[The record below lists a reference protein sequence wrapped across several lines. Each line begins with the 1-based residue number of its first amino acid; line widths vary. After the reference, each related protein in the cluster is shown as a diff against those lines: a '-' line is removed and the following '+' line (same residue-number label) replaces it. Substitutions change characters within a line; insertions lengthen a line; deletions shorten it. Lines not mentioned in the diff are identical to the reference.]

1 MCLRRARVL
10 RQSRTPGHRSG
21 LLPGRPGCE
30 SGGVDIA
37 CTFARPRPSSP
48 GSPTACRASC
58 LRRLM
63 EQTRPVAASRL
74 ALRDEIRE
82 GPDLRLNAVDL
93 SFQLRPEAFEL
104 SFRFETVHRRPSHFL
119 LGSTDLRP
127 IPGLH
132 LSKSFEL
139 PFA

>member
-1 MCLRRARVL
+1 
-10 RQSRTPGHRSG
+10 
-21 LLPGRPGCE
+21 
-30 SGGVDIA
+30 
-37 CTFARPRPSSP
+37 
-48 GSPTACRASC
+48 
-58 LRRLM
+58 M

-93 SFQLRPEAFEL
+93 SFQLRPEALEL

-127 IPGLH
+127 IPGLD

-139 PFA
+139 PLEFLGTRNRTNPRARVTRFGGTQIKARRRAITTSRTPLV